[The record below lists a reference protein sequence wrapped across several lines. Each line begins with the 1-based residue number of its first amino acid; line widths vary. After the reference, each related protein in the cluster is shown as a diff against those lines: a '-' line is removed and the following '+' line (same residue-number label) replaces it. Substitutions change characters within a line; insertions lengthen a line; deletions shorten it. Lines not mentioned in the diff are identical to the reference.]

1 MKDVNTEK
9 FEQEKIIPDIEKNI
23 RRIEQICDK
32 SSDMLINRITVS
44 GVKVALLACE
54 GMISTSNST
63 ELILRPLSELSVED
77 CDGEKLLTYIDSNR
91 LFSLDRPK
99 VDNYGE
105 LFRTVNSGFAV
116 LIADGAGRALAFGV
130 QGYSVKS
137 IGEPSGER
145 NITGSHEG
153 FCEVIRTNMSL
164 VRRRMKTPLLKFELF
179 PMGTK
184 SKTDLCLCYMR
195 DRVPEKL
202 IERIKKSLDETDLE
216 TIISTGYIKPFLE
229 EKKKRI
235 LDSVGTTERPDVLCS
250 KLLEGRVAL
259 FIDGT
264 PFALVIPKLFVENF
278 QTLDDY
284 NCKPYY
290 AFFIR
295 WLKYLAFTVSVLLPA
310 VYVAIAVHHPEM
322 LNTTLLMILAD
333 AENTAPFS
341 LLAEALSVLLMYEII
356 REAGIRLPENVG
368 GAVGI
373 VGGIIIG
380 DSAVSSGLISTP
392 LLTVVALSVTSGFL
406 ISELN
411 QSITVLRIAFLIMG
425 GLWGLF
431 GISLLGIAVIFNIVS
446 TEDYSFPITV
456 PLSPFTSSAMRDVL
470 VRTGFRKMQ
479 KGNFTIEKL
488 KK

>member
-1 MKDVNTEK
+1 
-9 FEQEKIIPDIEKNI
+9 
-23 RRIEQICDK
+23 
-32 SSDMLINRITVS
+32 
-44 GVKVALLACE
+44 
-54 GMISTSNST
+54 
-63 ELILRPLSELSVED
+63 
-77 CDGEKLLTYIDSNR
+77 
-91 LFSLDRPK
+91 
-99 VDNYGE
+99 
-105 LFRTVNSGFAV
+105 
-116 LIADGAGRALAFGV
+116 
-130 QGYSVKS
+130 
-137 IGEPSGER
+137 
-145 NITGSHEG
+145 
-153 FCEVIRTNMSL
+153 
-164 VRRRMKTPLLKFELF
+164 
-179 PMGTK
+179 MGTK

-470 VRTGFRKMQ
+470 VRIGFRKMQ